1 MLATAVDSPLFGRMI
16 DRYAVKRIVIVGLIF
31 CATGFLL
38 LSASGSSKTFYYS
51 SGVFVGLGMSV
62 LSCSSLRHIILN
74 NTSEE
79 ARATSHGIFTILTS
93 LGQLIA
99 TALIELL
106 TTRLSQGAGYVSI
119 FASMGTLM

>member
-1 MLATAVDSPLFGRMI
+1 LTPFVLATAVDSPIFGRMI

-51 SGVFVGLGMSV
+51 RGVFVGLEMSV
-62 LSCSSLRHIILN
+62 LSGSSLRYIILN

-79 ARATSHGIFTILTS
+79 ARATSHGIFIILTS
-93 LGQLIA
+93 LEQLIA
-99 TALIELL
+99 TALI
-106 TTRLSQGAGYVSI
+106 
-119 FASMGTLM
+119 